1 MKGASNRRV
10 IGRDYSA
17 GMTHEAVLQTST
29 LETRYQRA
37 GTGAP
42 VLLLFPRGTRD
53 PLGAALFSRLTEH
66 YRVVAPT
73 VPDGVGCTGTPLS
86 KWLRDLIDGLGL
98 VQPTMIAEESLAG
111 ALLGFS
117 LVDPGRIA
125 GLVAICRDEA
135 DPASSVGMLH
145 AARGLLVVAIDAAS
159 DAEHAAETAMAEIV
173 PFIEPAA

>member
-1 MKGASNRRV
+1 
-10 IGRDYSA
+10 
-17 GMTHEAVLQTST
+17 MTHEAVLQTGT
-29 LETRYQRA
+29 LETCYQRA

-42 VLLLFPRGTRD
+42 VLLLFPTGLDGTRD
-53 PLGAALFSRLTEH
+53 PLGAALFARLATR

-73 VPDGVGCTGTPLS
+73 VPAGVGGAGVPLS
-86 KWLRDLIDGLGL
+86 KWLRELIDGLGL
-98 VQPTMIAEESLAG
+98 VLPTMIAEESLAG

-125 GLVAICRDEA
+125 GLVAICRDDA

-145 AARGLLVVAIDAAS
+145 AARGLLVVAVDAAS
-159 DAEHAAETAMAEIV
+159 AIEASAETAMAEIV